1 MCGIVGVLNL
11 ADRPPVEQSVLMD
24 MLGMIRHRGP
34 DGFGV
39 YRDAHVGLGNARLS
53 IIDLEGG
60 DQPIGNEDGTLWIVY
75 NGEVFNYVELRPELE
90 KRGHRFATN
99 CDTEVIVHLYEDY
112 GPDCLNLL
120 NGQFAMA
127 IWDARDRSLLL
138 ARDRVGI
145 RPLFYTQRDGRL
157 IFGSEIKSLLAAPGV
172 TAEIDPQALD
182 QIFTYWSTLSP
193 RTAFRGIVDVPPGHY
208 LLARP
213 GKPVGEAQPFWR
225 LNFEEPAAS
234 ARRPAQDYL
243 DELESLLVDATRIR
257 LRADVPVGAYLSGGL
272 DSSTTTA
279 IIRRDTNARLDTFSI
294 AFVDNPEFDESA
306 FQQRMAAHLGTD
318 HRVVECTHADIGR
331 VFPEVMW
338 HIETPI
344 LRASP
349 APMFL
354 LSGLVRQHNMK
365 VVLTG
370 EGADEFLAGYDI
382 FKEMAVRRFWAR
394 QPDSALRPALLR
406 RLYPDIADLN
416 SVSGAHLSA
425 FFRRGLTGADSPYYS
440 HLIRWTNTARA
451 RRFLQNAEDRH
462 QSTDDAMRNTQYPM
476 SNTPYAIW
484 PPPLPPEFADWSPL
498 AQAQYLEISVF
509 LSQYLLS
516 SQGDRPAMAHSV
528 EGRFP
533 FLDYRVMEFCNRLPS
548 PVKLSG
554 LTEKWL
560 LKQLGRKLVP
570 PEIWQRPKRPYRA
583 PIHRSFFGDGQAGR
597 APDWVGEVL
606 SDARLRESGLF
617 NAGAVAQLARKA
629 ASGAR
634 MSEVEDMAI
643 VGILS
648 AQLVHQQFVKSFDRR
663 RGDAHHDRIKVVDR
677 VTADA
682 IRATSA
688 GA

>member
-1 MCGIVGVLNL
+1 MCAIVGVLNL
-11 ADRPPVEQSVLMD
+11 ADRPPVELSVLMD

-60 DQPIGNEDGTLWIVY
+60 DQPIGNEDGTVWIVY

-112 GPDCLNLL
+112 GPECLNLL
-120 NGQFAMA
+120 NGQFAVA
-127 IWDARDRSLLL
+127 IWDAQERSLLL
-138 ARDRVGI
+138 ARDRVGV
-145 RPLFYTQRDGRL
+145 RPLFYTQHDGRL
-157 IFGSEIKSLLAAPGV
+157 IFGSEIKTLLAAPGV

-193 RTAFRGIVDVPPGHY
+193 HTAFRGIVDVPPGHY

-213 GKPVGEAQPFWR
+213 GEPVGQAQPFWR

-294 AFVDNPEFDESA
+294 AFVNNPEFDESA

-318 HRVVECTHADIGR
+318 HRVVECTPADIGR
-331 VFPEVMW
+331 VFPEVVW
-338 HIETPI
+338 HTETPI

-354 LSGLVRQHNMK
+354 LSALVRQHNMK

-394 QPDSALRPALLR
+394 QPDSRMRPALLR
-406 RLYPDIADLN
+406 RLYPDITDLN
-416 SVSGAHLSA
+416 SVSGAYLAA
-425 FFRRGLTGADSPYYS
+425 FFKRGLTEVDSPYYS
-440 HLIRWTNTARA
+440 HMIRWTNTART
-451 RRFLQNAEDRH
+451 RRFLQNTEHRAH
-462 QSTDDAMRNTQYPM
+462 NTDDALGN
-476 SNTPYAIW
+476 AHDVAW
-484 PPPLPPEFADWSPL
+484 PPLPLEFSRWSPL

-533 FLDYRVMEFCNRLPS
+533 FLDYRVIEFCNRLPS
-548 PVKLSG
+548 TVKLGG

-583 PIHRSFFGDGQAGR
+583 PIHRSFFGDGLAGR
-597 APDWVGEVL
+597 APDWVSDVL
-606 SDARLRESGLF
+606 SEAALRESGLF

-629 ASGAR
+629 AGGAR
-634 MSEVEDMAI
+634 MSEVEDMAV
-643 VGILS
+643 VGVLS
-648 AQLVHQQFVKSFDRR
+648 AQLVYQQFVKAFDRR
-663 RGDAHHDRIKVVDR
+663 RGDARHDRIKLVDR
-677 VTADA
+677 L
-682 IRATSA
+682 A
-688 GA
+688 GSR

>member
-11 ADRPPVEQSVLMD
+11 ADRPPVEEATLRD

-34 DGFGV
+34 DGFGI
-39 YRDAHVGLGNARLS
+39 YRDAQVGLGNARLS
-53 IIDLEGG
+53 IIDLAGG
-60 DQPIGNEDGTLWIVY
+60 DQPIGNEDGTVWIVY
-75 NGEVFNYVELRPELE
+75 NGEIFNYVELRPELE
-90 KRGHRFATN
+90 KRGHHFATN

-112 GPDCLNLL
+112 GPECLNLL

-127 IWDARDRSLLL
+127 IWDSRNRSLFL

-145 RPLFYTQRDGRL
+145 RPLFYTQHDGRL
-157 IFGSEIKSLLAAPGV
+157 IFGSEIKTILAAPGV
-172 TAEIDPQALD
+172 AAEIDPAALE

-193 RTAFRGIVDVPPGHY
+193 RTIYRDVVDVPPGHY
-208 LLARP
+208 LLV
-213 GKPVGEAQPFWR
+213 KQGEAVPEPKPYWQ
-225 LNFEEPAAS
+225 LKFEEPAAHS
-234 ARRPAQDYL
+234 RRPAQDYL

-331 VFPEVMW
+331 VFPEVIW
-338 HIETPI
+338 HTETPI

-354 LSGLVRQHNMK
+354 LSGLVRQHRMK

-394 QPDSALRPALLR
+394 QPDSTIRPALLR

-416 SVSGAHLSA
+416 SVNGAYLAA
-425 FFRRGLTGADSPYYS
+425 FFKRGLGDTESPYYS
-440 HLIRWTNTARA
+440 HLIRWTNTART
-451 RRFLQNAEDRH
+451 RRFLAGDGRRT
-462 QSTDDAMRNTQYPM
+462 TDDGRLP
-476 SNTPYAIW
+476 TPVV
-484 PPPLPPEFADWSPL
+484 PNEFHCWSPL
-498 AQAQYLEISVF
+498 AQAQYLEITVF
-509 LSQYLLS
+509 MSQYLLS
-516 SQGDRPAMAHSV
+516 SQGDRPGMAHSV

-533 FLDYRVMEFCNRLPS
+533 FLDYRVIEFGNRLPS
-548 PVKLSG
+548 AMKLSG
-554 LTEKWL
+554 MTEKWL

-583 PIHRSFFGDGQAGR
+583 PIHRSFFGDGRTGST
-597 APDWVGEVL
+597 PDWVCDAL
-606 SDARLRESGLF
+606 SESRLRDSGLF
-617 NAGAVAQLARKA
+617 NVGAVTQLARKA

-634 MSEVEDMAI
+634 LSETEDMAV

-648 AQLVHQQFVKSFDRR
+648 TQLVHQQFVKSFDRS
-663 RGDAHHDRIKVVDR
+663 RGDSHHERVKVVEG
-677 VTADA
+677 
-682 IRATSA
+682 SE
-688 GA
+688 G